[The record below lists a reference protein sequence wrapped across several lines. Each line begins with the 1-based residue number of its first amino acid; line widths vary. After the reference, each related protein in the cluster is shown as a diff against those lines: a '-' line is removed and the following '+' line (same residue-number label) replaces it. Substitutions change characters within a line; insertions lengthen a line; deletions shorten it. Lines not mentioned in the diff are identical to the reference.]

1 MNEQY
6 SEGRDLQVFCRL
18 LSGESEGN
26 VGEGLETGVG
36 GSEMPEPWS
45 VNEPKSL

>member
-26 VGEGLETGVG
+26 VGEVTEMGIG
-36 GSEMPEPWS
+36 GGGRVSEMPEPLVS
-45 VNEPKSL
+45 